1 MFSFHRN
8 GVIHSTTFSAIAA
21 TTRNRDLDGVCL
33 GEGWGLGRRGESDG
47 EEGKRRLR
55 LRFGALVEREEMTGR
70 PLGESK
76 VGFGVAEKVVTLRKG
91 GRYV

>member
-8 GVIHSTTFSAIAA
+8 GVIHSTTFSAIVA

-33 GEGWGLGRRGESDG
+33 GEGWGLGRRGESDR
-47 EEGKRRLR
+47 EGKGRLR

-70 PLGESK
+70 RFGEST
-76 VGFGVAEKVVTLRKG
+76 VGFGVAERVVTLRKG